1 MVAWLNAFFV
11 VCNQRLSHPLRLLN
25 IALAYHFD
33 SAQSFRVSFRMW
45 LCKCCLLKMT
55 NKLNVVHIGKCGG
68 GTVTLA
74 IRQSTLLSERFNI
87 IEITHINKVKYSDKD
102 SYLIV
107 IRNPIDRAI
116 SAFNWRY
123 HLVVETEAQ
132 SKRFKGEWEILK
144 KYSTLNSI
152 SEKIY
157 DPKSG
162 LLNERV
168 SREFKT
174 IHHLRENISFYLSSM
189 LKYLRPMQVYG
200 IIKQHSLSEDC
211 KLLLGPNV
219 NILHDKNH
227 GLTVDPVKKQL
238 SELAR
243 INLRRF
249 LHKDFVCILKLYN
262 MGLMSWKDY
271 ELLTRWL
278 RFLFLC

>member
-1 MVAWLNAFFV
+1 
-11 VCNQRLSHPLRLLN
+11 
-25 IALAYHFD
+25 
-33 SAQSFRVSFRMW
+33 
-45 LCKCCLLKMT
+45 MT

-68 GTVTLA
+68 GSVTLA
-74 IRQSTLLSERFNI
+74 IRQSTLLSERFDS
-87 IEITHINKVKYSDKD
+87 IEITHINKVKYSEKD

-132 SKRFKGEWEILK
+132 RKRFKGEWEILK

-152 SEKIY
+152 SEKLY
-157 DPKSG
+157 DSDSG

-174 IHHLRENISFYLSSM
+174 MHHLRENIAFYLSSM
-189 LKYLRPMQVYG
+189 LKHLNPIQVYG
-200 IIKQHSLSEDC
+200 IIKQHSLSADC

-219 NILHDKNH
+219 DILHDKNH
-227 GLTVDPVKKQL
+227 GVTVDPTKKEL

-262 MGLMSWKDY
+262 MGLISWKDY
-271 ELLTRWL
+271 ELLTR
-278 RFLFLC
+278 